1 MSLASRS
8 TRGASLLVAGQ
19 LVTKMFTFLLN
30 QLLIR
35 HVSPLVF
42 GTAAYFEVWL
52 STALFFSREAVRLS
66 LQRVGG
72 LPQSQRQ
79 HVVNFGYLALCVGV
93 PLSFVLAAWQLR
105 APMLRTIAALPHARW
120 VVALF
125 WGLFFLELL
134 AEPLYGLNQLELG
147 LARRTK
153 IESAATVA
161 RCAVTFAAARAA
173 GAERAMLAFA
183 LGQLCYSGVVF
194 VAYHCGSRPRVLLAL
209 PRVGRARFDPP
220 TLALWRTV
228 LVQTAFKQVLTEGD
242 RLMMNYI
249 CSVED
254 QGVYLVVTNYGSLVA
269 RLLLQPVEELL
280 RLYLTRLFAAADSA
294 ATATAKRVMQHVC
307 LAYVVLAAIIAL
319 GGYPSASYLL
329 RVVLGARSAEW
340 LRATN
345 LFAVFPQYVL
355 YIPLLAFNGVLE
367 AFFSSVATPREI
379 AAHSRFMFALTL
391 AYLATMYFLV
401 AHCQRGLLGLI
412 VANAI
417 NMALRI
423 LYCTVFVLRFFG
435 DVSVGAIL
443 SAAAVP
449 VLVALAVGAF
459 EYFAIGYVASF
470 GQLVRSA
477 ACCGFYV
484 ATMAVYER
492 RLVAEAIRSFKSK
505 QE

>member
-1 MSLASRS
+1 
-8 TRGASLLVAGQ
+8 
-19 LVTKMFTFLLN
+19 
-30 QLLIR
+30 
-35 HVSPLVF
+35 
-42 GTAAYFEVWL
+42 
-52 STALFFSREAVRLS
+52 
-66 LQRVGG
+66 
-72 LPQSQRQ
+72 
-79 HVVNFGYLALCVGV
+79 
-93 PLSFVLAAWQLR
+93 
-105 APMLRTIAALPHARW
+105 
-120 VVALF
+120 
-125 WGLFFLELL
+125 
-134 AEPLYGLNQLELG
+134 
-147 LARRTK
+147 
-153 IESAATVA
+153 
-161 RCAVTFAAARAA
+161 
-173 GAERAMLAFA
+173 
-183 LGQLCYSGVVF
+183 VF

-280 RLYLTRLFAAADSA
+280 RLYLTRSFAAADSA